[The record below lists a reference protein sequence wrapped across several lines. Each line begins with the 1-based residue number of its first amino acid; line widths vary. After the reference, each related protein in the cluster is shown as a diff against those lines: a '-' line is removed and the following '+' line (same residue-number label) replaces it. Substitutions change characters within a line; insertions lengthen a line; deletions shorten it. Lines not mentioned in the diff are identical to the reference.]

1 MIYIISI
8 YNNIYNIYIYYIYV
22 LYNILYNDIIM
33 VTTNYTFT
41 LSKIFW
47 LQSPPDASIII
58 SQIYYIYIYN
68 IYIYPYIL

>member
-1 MIYIISI
+1 M
-8 YNNIYNIYIYYIYV
+8 
-22 LYNILYNDIIM
+22 LYNDIIM

-58 SQIYYIYIYN
+58 SQIYYIYIY
-68 IYIYPYIL
+68 IYIYIHISLYTINLL

>member
-1 MIYIISI
+1 M
-8 YNNIYNIYIYYIYV
+8 
-22 LYNILYNDIIM
+22 LYNDIIM

-58 SQIYYIYIYN
+58 SQIYYIYIY
-68 IYIYPYIL
+68 IYIYIYTYIYPYIL

>member
-1 MIYIISI
+1 M
-8 YNNIYNIYIYYIYV
+8 
-22 LYNILYNDIIM
+22 LYNDIIM

-58 SQIYYIYIYN
+58 SQIYYIYIY
-68 IYIYPYIL
+68 IYIHISLYTINLL